1 MYNDGSARFYG
12 PGVTA
17 NMGNAAF
24 GWNISKSLISGGIN
38 PLVKS
43 VTSLNFLNDRVASFD
58 NGEISAS
65 LPLLEMLIPVNN
77 TIHLFGVNRDGSNV
91 TNFDMRIYYA
101 VISKG
106 ETIVRH
112 FVPALDADGTPCMWD
127 KISQAFFYNIG
138 TGAFLVP

>member
-1 MYNDGSARFYG
+1 MHNDGSARFYG

-24 GWNISKSLISGGIN
+24 GWNTSNVLLSGGIN

-43 VTSLNFLNDRVASFD
+43 VTRLNFQNDRVASFD
-58 NGEISAS
+58 NGEIAAS
-65 LPLLEMLIPVNN
+65 VPLLETLRPVNN

-101 VISKG
+101 FISKG
-106 ETIVRH
+106 KSVVRH

-127 KISQAFFYNIG
+127 KISKAFFYNIG